1 MSDAPFQFAN
11 YLTVFVDLLGHR
23 NLYQKIADIPEDGS
37 TELPEFAAS
46 QLEKHHNAGNSKLA
60 IRYLLLSSYLNE
72 NGPVP
77 SSKK

>member
-1 MSDAPFQFAN
+1 VLWDGI
-11 YLTVFVDLLGHR
+11 LG
-23 NLYQKIADIPEDGS
+23 PDGS
-37 TELPEFAAS
+37 LLLEKAREFAAS
-46 QLEKHHNAGNSKLA
+46 QLEKHQNAGNSKLA